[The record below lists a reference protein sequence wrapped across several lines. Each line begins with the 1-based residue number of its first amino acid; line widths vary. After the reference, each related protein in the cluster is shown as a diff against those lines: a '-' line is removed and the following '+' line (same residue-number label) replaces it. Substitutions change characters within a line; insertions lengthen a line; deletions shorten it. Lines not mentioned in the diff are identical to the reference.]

1 MVGVDPDPDTFE
13 HAKGWAQR
21 YWEATRPDEAAGG
34 YVNFMMEE
42 GQDRIQATYGPNYQR
57 LSQIKAE
64 YDPQNVFH
72 VNQNIPPAR

>member
-1 MVGVDPDPDTFE
+1 
-13 HAKGWAQR
+13 
-21 YWEATRPDEAAGG
+21 
-34 YVNFMMEE
+34 MMEE